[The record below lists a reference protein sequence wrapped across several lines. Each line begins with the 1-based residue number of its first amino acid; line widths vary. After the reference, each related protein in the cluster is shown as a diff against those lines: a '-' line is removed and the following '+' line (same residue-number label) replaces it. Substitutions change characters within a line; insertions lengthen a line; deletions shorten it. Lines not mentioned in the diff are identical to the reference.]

1 MKNLNKIKL
10 EHDTQISVVWYN
22 NLDSRSFKSFSQPKW
37 SELVNRLSIP
47 QNNNNKYARGV
58 AVYGDMKDGTDENGK
73 EYKKYRNDENVI
85 YRDVI
90 TLDYDH
96 IPNLRPLH
104 DAITD
109 TLKGVAWFWHTT
121 FNHQTESPRI
131 RLYIALNERISADNY
146 RKYTKMLVNKI
157 GHPVDEGSF
166 QPSRAM
172 ALPVYQQDKYPFLH
186 QYNDAPIL
194 NVETLEKWSEE
205 IERQT
210 DQSITTNFN
219 KRDDAYWRDIS
230 FSVAKGNRNNSLA
243 SLIGHLFSRHVN
255 EYIVYS
261 YALLWGQ
268 NACKPP
274 LKEREINATFQSI
287 LKKHRNK

>member
-1 MKNLNKIKL
+1 MNKIKL
-10 EHDTQISVVWYN
+10 EHDTQVSVVWYN
-22 NLDSRSFKSFSQPKW
+22 NLDSRSFKNFSQPKW
-37 SELVNRLSIP
+37 SELINRLSIP
-47 QNNNNKYARGV
+47 QNNTNKYARGV
-58 AVYGDMKDGTDENGK
+58 AVYGDIKDGIDEDGK
-73 EYKKYRNDENVI
+73 EYKKYRNNDNVI
-85 YRDVI
+85 YRDVLV
-90 TLDYDH
+90 LDYDD

-131 RLYIALNERISADNY
+131 RLYVPLNERLNADDY
-146 RKYTKMLVNKI
+146 RKYTKVLVSKI
-157 GHPVDEGSF
+157 GHRVDEGSF

-172 ALPVYQQDKYPFLH
+172 ALPVKKSNDSFYIFK
-186 QYNDAPIL
+186 YNDAPIL
-194 NVETLEKWSEE
+194 NVEILEKWSEE

-268 NACKPP
+268 NACNPP
-274 LKEREINATFQSI
+274 LNEREINATFQSI

>member
-1 MKNLNKIKL
+1 MNKIKL
-10 EHDTQISVVWYN
+10 EHDTQVSVVWYN
-22 NLDSRSFKSFSQPKW
+22 NLDSRSFKNFSQPKW

-47 QNNNNKYARGV
+47 QNNTNKYARGV
-58 AVYGDMKDGTDENGK
+58 AVYGDIKDGTDEYGK
-73 EYKKYRNDENVI
+73 EYKKYRNNDNVI
-85 YRDVI
+85 YRDVLV
-90 TLDYDH
+90 LDYDD
-96 IPNLRPLH
+96 IPKLRPLH

-131 RLYIALNERISADNY
+131 RLYIALNERVNADDY
-146 RKYTKMLVNKI
+146 RKYTKVLVNKI

-194 NVETLEKWSEE
+194 NVEILEKWSEE

>member
-1 MKNLNKIKL
+1 MNKIKL

-194 NVETLEKWSEE
+194 NAETLEKWSEE
-205 IERQT
+205 TKIQT
-210 DQSITTNFN
+210 DQPIITSFN

>member
-1 MKNLNKIKL
+1 MNKIKL
-10 EHDTQISVVWYN
+10 EHDTQVSVVWYN
-22 NLDSRSFKSFSQPKW
+22 NLDSRSFKNFSQPKW
-37 SELVNRLSIP
+37 SELVNRLAIP
-47 QNNNNKYARGV
+47 QNNTNKYARGV

-146 RKYTKMLVNKI
+146 RKYTKVVVNKI

-194 NVETLEKWSEE
+194 NAETLEKWSEE
-205 IERQT
+205 TKIQT
-210 DQSITTNFN
+210 DQPIITSFN

>member
-1 MKNLNKIKL
+1 MNKLNKIKL
-10 EHDTQISVVWYN
+10 EHDTQVSVVWYK

-47 QNNNNKYARGV
+47 QNNTNKYARGV
-58 AVYGDMKDGTDENGK
+58 AIYGDMKDGTDENGN
-73 EYKKYRNDENVI
+73 EYKKYRKDENVI

-90 TLDYDH
+90 TLDYDD
-96 IPNLRPLH
+96 IPKLRPLH

-121 FNHQTESPRI
+121 FNHQTEQARI
-131 RLYIALNERISADNY
+131 RLYIALNEHISADDY
-146 RKYTKMLVNKI
+146 RKYTRILASKI

-194 NVETLEKWSEE
+194 NAETLEKWSEE

>member
-1 MKNLNKIKL
+1 MNKIKL
-10 EHDTQISVVWYN
+10 EHDTQVSVVWYN

-37 SELVNRLSIP
+37 SELVNMLSIP
-47 QNNNNKYARGV
+47 QNNTNKYARGV
-58 AVYGDMKDGTDENGK
+58 AIYGDMKDGIDEDGK
-73 EYKKYRNDENVI
+73 EYKKYRNDDNVI
-85 YRDVI
+85 YRDVLV
-90 TLDYDH
+90 LDYDD
-96 IPNLRPLH
+96 IPKLRPLH
-104 DAITD
+104 DAITN

-131 RLYIALNERISADNY
+131 RLYVPLNERVNADDY
-146 RKYTKMLVNKI
+146 RKYTKVLVNKI

-194 NVETLEKWSEE
+194 NAETLEKWSEE
-205 IERQT
+205 TKIQT
-210 DQSITTNFN
+210 DQPIITSFN

>member
-1 MKNLNKIKL
+1 MNKIKL
-10 EHDTQISVVWYN
+10 EHDTQVSVVWYN
-22 NLDSRSFKSFSQPKW
+22 NLDSRSFKNFSQPKW

-47 QNNNNKYARGV
+47 QNNTNKYARGV
-58 AVYGDMKDGTDENGK
+58 AVYGDIKDGTDEYGK
-73 EYKKYRNDENVI
+73 EYKKYRNDDNVI
-85 YRDVI
+85 YRDVLV
-90 TLDYDH
+90 LDYDD
-96 IPNLRPLH
+96 IPKLKPLH

-131 RLYIALNERISADNY
+131 RLYIALNERVNADDY
-146 RKYTKMLVNKI
+146 RKYTKVLVNKI
-157 GHPVDEGSF
+157 GHLVDEGSF

>member
-1 MKNLNKIKL
+1 MNEIKL
-10 EHDTQISVVWYN
+10 EYDIQVSVIWYET
-22 NLDSRSFKSFSQPKW
+22 LDSRSFKQFSQPKW
-37 SELVNRLSIP
+37 SELVNRLAIP
-47 QNNNNKYARGV
+47 QNNINKYARGV
-58 AVYGDMKDGTDENGK
+58 AIYGDMKDETDKNGN
-73 EYKKYRNDENVI
+73 EYKKYRKDENVI
-85 YRDVI
+85 YRDVLV
-90 TLDYDH
+90 LDYDD
-96 IPNLRPLH
+96 IPKLRRLH
-104 DAITD
+104 DAITE
-109 TLKGVAWFWHTT
+109 TLEGVSWMYHTT
-121 FNHQTESPRI
+121 LNHRTESPRI
-131 RLYIALNERISADNY
+131 RLYIALNEHISADEY
-146 RKYTKMLVNKI
+146 RKYTKVLASKI

-172 ALPVYQQDKYPFLH
+172 ALPVYQKDKYPFLH

-194 NVETLEKWSEE
+194 NAETLEKWSEE
-205 IERQT
+205 IEKQT

>member
-1 MKNLNKIKL
+1 MNKIKL
-10 EHDTQISVVWYN
+10 EHDTQVSVVWYN
-22 NLDSRSFKSFSQPKW
+22 NLDSRSFKNFSQPKW

-47 QNNNNKYARGV
+47 QNNTNKYARGV
-58 AVYGDMKDGTDENGK
+58 AVYGDIKDGTDEYGK
-73 EYKKYRNDENVI
+73 EYKKYRNNDNVI
-85 YRDVI
+85 YRDVLV
-90 TLDYDH
+90 LDYDD
-96 IPNLRPLH
+96 IPKLRPLH

-131 RLYIALNERISADNY
+131 RLYIALNERVNADDY
-146 RKYTKMLVNKI
+146 RKYTKVLVNKI

>member
-1 MKNLNKIKL
+1 MKKLNKIKL
-10 EHDTQISVVWYN
+10 EHDTQVSVVWYN
-22 NLDSRSFKSFSQPKW
+22 NLDSRSFKNFSQPKW

-47 QNNNNKYARGV
+47 QNNTNKYARGV

-73 EYKKYRNDENVI
+73 EYKKYRNNDNVI
-85 YRDVI
+85 YRDVLV
-90 TLDYDH
+90 LDYDD
-96 IPNLRPLH
+96 IPKLKPLH

-131 RLYIALNERISADNY
+131 RLYIALNERVNADDY
-146 RKYTKMLVNKI
+146 RKYTKVLVNKI

>member
-1 MKNLNKIKL
+1 MNKIKL
-10 EHDTQISVVWYN
+10 EHDTQVSVVWYN
-22 NLDSRSFKSFSQPKW
+22 NLDSRSFKNFSQPKW
-37 SELVNRLSIP
+37 SELINRLSIP
-47 QNNNNKYARGV
+47 QNNTDKYARGV
-58 AVYGDMKDGTDENGK
+58 AVYGDMNDGTDENGN
-73 EYKKYRNDENVI
+73 EYQKYRNNDNVI
-85 YRDVI
+85 YRDVLV
-90 TLDYDH
+90 LDYDD

-131 RLYIALNERISADNY
+131 RLYVPLNERLNADDY
-146 RKYTKMLVNKI
+146 RKYTKVLVSKI
-157 GHPVDEGSF
+157 GHRVDEGSF

-172 ALPVYQQDKYPFLH
+172 ALPVKKSNDSFYIFK
-186 QYNDAPIL
+186 YNDAPIL
-194 NVETLEKWSEE
+194 NVEILEKWSEE

-219 KRDDAYWRDIS
+219 KRDDAYWSDIS

-268 NACKPP
+268 NACNPP

>member
-1 MKNLNKIKL
+1 M
-10 EHDTQISVVWYN
+10 
-22 NLDSRSFKSFSQPKW
+22 
-37 SELVNRLSIP
+37 
-47 QNNNNKYARGV
+47 
-58 AVYGDMKDGTDENGK
+58 
-73 EYKKYRNDENVI
+73 
-85 YRDVI
+85 
-90 TLDYDH
+90 
-96 IPNLRPLH
+96 
-104 DAITD
+104 
-109 TLKGVAWFWHTT
+109 
-121 FNHQTESPRI
+121 
-131 RLYIALNERISADNY
+131 
-146 RKYTKMLVNKI
+146 
-157 GHPVDEGSF
+157 
-166 QPSRAM
+166 
-172 ALPVYQQDKYPFLH
+172 
-186 QYNDAPIL
+186 
-194 NVETLEKWSEE
+194 NVETLKKWSEE

-219 KRDDAYWRDIS
+219 KRDDAYWSDIS

>member
-1 MKNLNKIKL
+1 MSEIKL
-10 EHDTQISVVWYN
+10 NHDTQVSVIWYET
-22 NLDSRSFKSFSQPKW
+22 LDSRSFKQFSQPKW

-47 QNNNNKYARGV
+47 QNNINKYARGV
-58 AVYGDMKDGTDENGK
+58 AVYGDIKDDTDENGN
-73 EYKKYRNDENVI
+73 EYKKYRKDENVI
-85 YRDVI
+85 YRDVLV
-90 TLDYDH
+90 LDYDE
-96 IPNLRPLH
+96 IPKLRLLH
-104 DAITD
+104 DAITKA
-109 TLKGVAWFWHTT
+109 LKGVSWMYHTT
-121 FNHQTESPRI
+121 FNHRTESPRV
-131 RLYIALNERISADNY
+131 RLYIALNEHISADEY
-146 RKYTKMLVNKI
+146 RKYTKVLASKI
-157 GHPVDEGSF
+157 GHQVDEGSF

-172 ALPVYQQDKYPFLH
+172 ALPVYIKGKYPFLH

-194 NVETLEKWSEE
+194 NVEMLEKWSKETN
-205 IERQT
+205 IQT
-210 DQSITTNFN
+210 DQPSKTNFN
-219 KRDDAYWRDIS
+219 KRDDTYWRDIS

-268 NACKPP
+268 NACNPP

>member
-1 MKNLNKIKL
+1 MKKLKKIKL
-10 EHDTQISVVWYN
+10 EHDAQVSVVWYN

-37 SELVNRLSIP
+37 SELVNRLAIP
-47 QNNNNKYARGV
+47 QNNTNKYARGV
-58 AVYGDMKDGTDENGK
+58 AVYGDIKDGIDEDGK
-73 EYKKYRNDENVI
+73 EYKKYRNNDNVI
-85 YRDVI
+85 YRDVLV
-90 TLDYDH
+90 LDYDD

-131 RLYIALNERISADNY
+131 RLYVPLSERVNADDY
-146 RKYTKMLVNKI
+146 RKYTKVLVSKI
-157 GHPVDEGSF
+157 GHRVDEGSF

-186 QYNDAPIL
+186 QHNDAPIL
-194 NVETLEKWSEE
+194 NVETLEKWTEE
-205 IERQT
+205 TEVPT
-210 DQSITTNFN
+210 DQPIINNYN

-230 FSVAKGNRNNSLA
+230 FSVEKGNRNNSLA

>member
-1 MKNLNKIKL
+1 MNKIKL
-10 EHDTQISVVWYN
+10 EHDTQVSVVWYN
-22 NLDSRSFKSFSQPKW
+22 NLDSRSFKNFSQPKW
-37 SELVNRLSIP
+37 SELINRLSIP
-47 QNNNNKYARGV
+47 QNNTDKYARGV
-58 AVYGDMKDGTDENGK
+58 AVYGDMNDGTDENGN
-73 EYKKYRNDENVI
+73 EYQKYRNNDNVI
-85 YRDVI
+85 YRDVLV
-90 TLDYDH
+90 LDYDD

-131 RLYIALNERISADNY
+131 RLYVPLNERVNADDY
-146 RKYTKMLVNKI
+146 RKYTKVLVSKI
-157 GHPVDEGSF
+157 GHRVDEGSF

-172 ALPVYQQDKYPFLH
+172 ALPVKKSNDSIYIFK
-186 QYNDAPIL
+186 YNDAPIL
-194 NVETLEKWSEE
+194 KVETLKNWSEE
-205 IERQT
+205 TKKKI
-210 DQSITTNFN
+210 DQPITTNFN

>member
-1 MKNLNKIKL
+1 MNKIKL
-10 EHDTQISVVWYN
+10 EHDTQVSVVWYN
-22 NLDSRSFKSFSQPKW
+22 NLDSRSFKNFSQPKW

-96 IPNLRPLH
+96 ILKLRPLH

-131 RLYIALNERISADNY
+131 RLYIALNERISADDY
-146 RKYTKMLVNKI
+146 RKYTKVLVNKI
-157 GHPVDEGSF
+157 GHSVDEGSF

-172 ALPVYQQDKYPFLH
+172 ALPVKKSNDSIYIFK
-186 QYNDAPIL
+186 YNDAPIL
-194 NVETLEKWSEE
+194 NVETLKNWSEE
-205 IERQT
+205 TKKQI
-210 DQSITTNFN
+210 DQPITTNFN

>member
-1 MKNLNKIKL
+1 MNKIKL
-10 EHDTQISVVWYN
+10 EHDTQISVIWYN
-22 NLDSRSFKSFSQPKW
+22 NLDSRSFKNFSQPKW

-47 QNNNNKYARGV
+47 QNNTNKYARGV
-58 AVYGDMKDGTDENGK
+58 AVYGDIKDGTDEDGK
-73 EYKKYRNDENVI
+73 EYEKYRNNDNVI
-85 YRDVI
+85 YRDVLV
-90 TLDYDH
+90 LDYDD
-96 IPNLRPLH
+96 IPKLRPLH

-109 TLKGVAWFWHTT
+109 TLKGIAWFWHTT

-131 RLYIALNERISADNY
+131 RLYVPLNERVNADDY
-146 RKYTKMLVNKI
+146 RKYTKVLVSKI
-157 GHPVDEGSF
+157 GHRVDEGSF

-230 FSVAKGNRNNSLA
+230 FSIAKGNRNNSLA